1 MSTLQPESSFHFA
14 TVTRLVLAWMVV
26 ACGAISCREPDDAP
40 RSTFGGGR
48 EGPVT
53 GLCNQLVVMSVRGF
67 ALLPSPGLSPFDRR
81 DRLFCFVATPG
92 APFRIELSTTA

>member
-1 MSTLQPESSFHFA
+1 
-14 TVTRLVLAWMVV
+14 MVV
-26 ACGAISCREPDDAP
+26 ACGAISLRNPTTLRGAP
-40 RSTFGGGR
+40 SAVGEEDLFA
-48 EGPVT
+48 

-81 DRLFCFVATPG
+81 DRLVCFGTTPG